1 MAGKGQYKS
10 TANARSKRQREY
22 QGSEEQK
29 KNRAARNKARR
40 EAEREGRVRDGDGKE
55 VDHKRPFAHGGSNH
69 KSNTRVIEEGPVNIR
84 TSPTSCRPSSTTI
97 VSG

>member
-10 TANARSKRQREY
+10 TANARSKRQRKY

-40 EAEREGRVRDGDGKE
+40 EAEREGRVKDGDGRE

-69 KSNTRVIEEGPVNIR
+69 KSNTRVIDKSANRRAGGKIGGRR
-84 TSPTSCRPSSTTI
+84 TAAKRKS
-97 VSG
+97 